1 VADAKEANLDLV
13 VDAGIESEV
22 VQVGL
27 EAPDN
32 PVRSVLQQVPSQ
44 DTPEPKLDRDWKKW
58 ESI

>member
-1 VADAKEANLDLV
+1 MADAKEANLDLV

-44 DTPEPKLDRDWKKW
+44 DTPEPKLDRD
-58 ESI
+58 